1 MNSRRLLG
9 LSAAALAVALALGAC
24 SDDSGGSSD
33 DATELSNR
41 DARRERRQESR
52 ERADLACAVLPVADI
67 EAVYGPPV
75 TQGGSADQ
83 GTCQWALGT
92 IGQPG
97 AAVLLLSLAKP
108 TPDAEEQFAE
118 LRAAEGG
125 EEIPGLGDEA
135 IYTQAAILY
144 VRTGDQ
150 TVAIQYFP
158 LGSAPADPSSTE
170 PAPTAIPDQRQQLT
184 QLAHTVLANLESPP
198 AAS

>member
-1 MNSRRLLG
+1 V
-9 LSAAALAVALALGAC
+9 LAVALALGAC

-33 DATELSNR
+33 DATEQSNR
-41 DARRERRQESR
+41 DARRERRQEGR
-52 ERADLACAVLPVADI
+52 ERAELACEVLPVTDI

-75 TQGGSADQ
+75 TQGGTADQ

-118 LRAAEGG
+118 LQATEGG
-125 EEIPGLGDEA
+125 EAIPGLGDEA

-158 LGSAPADPSSTE
+158 LGSAPTDPSSTE
-170 PAPTAIPDQRQQLT
+170 PTPTAIPDQRQQLT
-184 QLAHTVLANLESPP
+184 QLAQTVLANLESPP